1 MPHSPTHTHIHTL
14 IQGDTRLHIRR
25 NLGFSIFL
33 KATSTCNWTE
43 PGFERVTFW
52 SLDNLLYTH
61 IHTLMTE
68 AAMQS
73 ANCTSGPIWGSVF
86 SSRPLQ
92 HAQPST
98 GELAFEPVT
107 FWSLDILLHPLSYS
121 CPKKLILNVP
131 ECSRCKFAKNI
142 PKMFCDNLL
151 KMFTDD
157 IVWMLCPT
165 VLENVLSRMF
175 SLNGLAFQYSKHF
188 TVLVT
193 FTHLHTHSY
202 TDGRSCYE
210 RCQLH
215 IKRNLGFSILHKD
228 TLTRSS
234 NQQSDDLLYLLAELQ
249 PPQKSCSKFP
259 ECSRITFSKNI
270 TKMFSDNLKMF
281 TKMPKCS

>member
-131 ECSRCKFAKNI
+131 ECSRCKFSKNI
-142 PKMFCDNLL
+142 PKMFVITSLKCSLTILFECYAPLFL
-151 KMFTDD
+151 KMFSAGCF
-157 IVWMLCPT
+157 L
-165 VLENVLSRMF
+165 
-175 SLNGLAFQYSKHF
+175 
-188 TVLVT
+188 
-193 FTHLHTHSY
+193 
-202 TDGRSCYE
+202 
-210 RCQLH
+210 
-215 IKRNLGFSILHKD
+215 
-228 TLTRSS
+228 
-234 NQQSDDLLYLLAELQ
+234 
-249 PPQKSCSKFP
+249 
-259 ECSRITFSKNI
+259 
-270 TKMFSDNLKMF
+270 
-281 TKMPKCS
+281 